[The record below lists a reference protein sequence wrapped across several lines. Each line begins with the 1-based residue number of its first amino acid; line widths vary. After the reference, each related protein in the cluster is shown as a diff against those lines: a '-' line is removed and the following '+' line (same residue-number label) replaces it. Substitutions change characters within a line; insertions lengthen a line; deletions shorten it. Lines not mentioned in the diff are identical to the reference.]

1 MTAERLVGT
10 HGIVT
15 GASGFVGRHVLSM
28 LPAECRV
35 TALYRHD
42 TSFPGWASSLAAD
55 VTPIQIDLS
64 NVVLA
69 EYVPS
74 ADWLLHLAAATPSAG
89 AADFS
94 DLITACARNAVLGV
108 NVSRIVHVSSGSVY
122 SGLVGALGPDAIP
135 APTGE
140 YGRAKLAAEHAISA
154 AANGEVTH
162 ARLFNPFG
170 PGERPTRLIPSLIAQ
185 ARAHDA
191 AVRLTMPPE
200 HRLQPLWVGD
210 AASALIALVAAEHT
224 GPIDICGPESLT
236 VTELVHTIFRQLS
249 PDCEP
254 QVMLDDYGVSDW
266 IYGVASVAEMEQVM
280 GIDALGLAAAV
291 KRATA

>member
-1 MTAERLVGT
+1 MTAERLAGT

-15 GASGFVGRHVLSM
+15 GASGFVGRHVLST
-28 LPAECRV
+28 LPAGCRV
-35 TALYRHD
+35 TALYRQD
-42 TSFPGWASSLAAD
+42 TSFPAWASALAAE
-55 VTPIQIDLS
+55 VTPLQLDLS
-64 NVVLA
+64 NAALA

-89 AADFS
+89 AADFG
-94 DLITACARNAVLGV
+94 DLITACARNTVLGV
-108 NVSRIVHVSSGSVY
+108 DVPRIVHVSSGSVY
-122 SGLVGALGPDAIP
+122 SGLTGALEPDALP

-140 YGRAKLAAEHAISA
+140 YGRAKLAAEEAISA

-185 ARAHDA
+185 ALAHDA
-191 AVRLTMPPE
+191 TVHLTMPPE

-210 AASALIALVAAEHT
+210 VAAMLTGLIAADHS
-224 GPIDICGPESLT
+224 GPIDLCGPESLP
-236 VTELVHTIFRQLS
+236 VTDLVHAIFRQLS

-254 QVMLDDYGVSDW
+254 QVVLENYGVADW
-266 IYGVASVAEMEQVM
+266 IYGIASVAEIEQVT
-280 GIDALGLAAAV
+280 GISALGLVAAFE
-291 KRATA
+291 RATS